1 MAKRFDDKTAFIT
14 GASSGIGA
22 AVAEALAREGARVA
36 LAARR
41 IEKLD
46 DVRKRV
52 ESAAG
57 VALPV
62 VCDVRDK
69 ASLDEAVR
77 KTVEAFGGIDVALA
91 NAGFGVVGQFV
102 RLDTDAFRA
111 QFETNVFGVIN
122 TIYAALPHLLASK
135 GRLGIVSSVQGRV
148 AMPSSSPYNASKF
161 AVYGLAESLYYE
173 LAPKGVS
180 VVCIQPGFVASEIRQ
195 VDNNGRFEA
204 RRRDSAPNWLIV
216 PTEKAARDIV
226 NAVYRRRFDA
236 VITGH
241 AKLMAGLSRHFPRLT
256 RAIILKSTGGNV
268 DPKDKPKRRPRS
280 KTP

>member
-1 MAKRFDDKTAFIT
+1 MELKDKTAIVV

-46 DVRKRV
+46 EVRKRI
-52 ESAAG
+52 ESAGG

-69 ASLDEAVR
+69 ASLDEAVG

-91 NAGFGVVGQFV
+91 NAGFGVVGQFE

-111 QFETNVFGVIN
+111 QFETNVFGVVN
-122 TIYAALPHLLASK
+122 TIYAVLPHLLESK

-148 AMPSSSPYNASKF
+148 GMPSSSPYTSSKL

-180 VVCIQPGFVASEIRQ
+180 VVCIQPGFVASEIRK
-195 VDNNGRFEA
+195 VDNKGVFEA
-204 RRRDSAPNWLIV
+204 RRRDSAPHWLIV
-216 PTEKAARDIV
+216 PAEKAARDIV
-226 NAVYRRRFDA
+226 AALYRRRFDA

-241 AKLMAGLSRHFPRLT
+241 AKLMAGLSRRFPRLT
-256 RAIILKSTGGNV
+256 RAVVLKGTGGNV
-268 DPKDKPKRRPRS
+268 DPHAKPKRPPRS
-280 KTP
+280 KAP